1 MEPTQKLLL
10 LGLAFSI
17 PAGALINKS
26 NFCTMGGVSDWINMG
41 RSGRLWAWFFATGTA
56 ILAVAVMQS
65 MGILSLSSTI
75 PPYQTASFAWPR
87 YMLGGFLFGIG
98 MTLGGGCMNKTLV
111 NIGSGNLKSLLV
123 GFIASVMAYL
133 MTKTDFYGIIFH
145 GWISPLTI
153 DLSKLGISSQSVPSL
168 IGRLVG
174 MESVAGTFTLVTG
187 LVIGGALVLLAV
199 KSDNFRSN
207 FNNLL
212 GGLTVGLAVAA
223 AWYVTGGPF
232 GREVIEAVEWM
243 DNRPVGVGVQSLTF
257 ANPMGEFLS
266 FAMAPSSLLITFGMT
281 CAVGILLGSFLYTV
295 ATRKFR
301 IQWFVST
308 GDAIKHGIG
317 AVLMGIGGV
326 LAMGCTI
333 GQGVSGVSTLAIGS
347 ILTFATI
354 LFGSVLTMKIQY
366 YQMVYED
373 EASFMTILPSVLADM
388 HVLPQALRKLDR
400 P

>member
-17 PAGALINKS
+17 PAGAIINKS

-41 RSGRLWAWFFATGTA
+41 QVGRLWAWLFAAGTA
-56 ILAVAVMQS
+56 ILAVAIMQS

-87 YMLGGFLFGIG
+87 YLLGGFLFGIG

-111 NIGSGNLKSLLV
+111 NIGGGNLKALTV
-123 GFIASVMAYL
+123 GFIAAIMAYL
-133 MTKTDFYGIIFH
+133 MTKTDFYAVVFH

-153 DLSKLGISSQSVPSL
+153 DLSKHGINNQSLPTL
-168 IGRLVG
+168 IGSIVG
-174 MESVAGTFTLVTG
+174 IESVAGTFTLATG
-187 LVIGGALVLLAV
+187 LIIGGALVLLAI
-199 KSDNFRSN
+199 KSENFRTN
-207 FNNLL
+207 FDNLL

-223 AWYVTGGPF
+223 GWYITGGPF
-232 GREVIEAVEWM
+232 GREVIDAVEWM

-266 FAMAPSSLLITFGMT
+266 FAMSPSSLLITFGMT
-281 CAVGILLGSFLYTV
+281 CAVGILLGSFLYAV
-295 ATRKFR
+295 LTRKFR
-301 IQWFVST
+301 IHWFVST
-308 GDAIKHGIG
+308 GDAIQHVIG

-333 GQGVSGVSTLAIGS
+333 GQGVTGISTLAIGS
-347 ILTFATI
+347 ILTFAAI
-354 LFGSVLTMKIQY
+354 LFGSVLTMKIMY
-366 YQMVYED
+366 YQIVYEE
-373 EASFMTILPSVLADM
+373 EASFMAILPSVLADM
-388 HVLPQALRKLDR
+388 HILPQALRRLDR

>member
-17 PAGALINKS
+17 PAGAIINKS

-41 RSGRLWAWFFATGTA
+41 RSGRLWAWFFAAGTA
-56 ILAVAVMQS
+56 ILAVAIMQS
-65 MGILSLSSTI
+65 MGVLSLSSTI

-87 YMLGGFLFGIG
+87 YLLGGFLFGIG

-111 NIGSGNLKSLLV
+111 NIGSGNLKALLV
-123 GFIASVMAYL
+123 GFIAAIMAYL
-133 MTKTDFYGIIFH
+133 MTKTDFYGIVFH

-153 DLSKLGISSQSVPSL
+153 DLSKLGISNQSLPGL
-168 IGRLVG
+168 IGGLAG
-174 MESVAGTFTLVTG
+174 APVAGTLTLVTG
-187 LVIGGALVLLAV
+187 LLAGGALVLLAV
-199 KSDNFRSN
+199 KSENFRSN
-207 FNNLL
+207 YNNLL

-223 AWYVTGGPF
+223 GWYVTGGPF

-266 FAMAPSSLLITFGMT
+266 FAMSPSALLLTFGMT
-281 CAVGILLGSFLYTV
+281 CAIGILLGSFLYTLV
-295 ATRKFR
+295 SGKFR
-301 IQWFVST
+301 IQWFASV
-308 GDAIKHGIG
+308 GDAIKHAVG

-333 GQGVSGVSTLAIGS
+333 GQGVTGVSTLAIGS
-347 ILTFATI
+347 ILTFAAI
-354 LFGSVLTMKIQY
+354 LLGSVLTMKIQY

-388 HVLPQALRKLDR
+388 HILPQALRKLDR